1 MVSAYKKKNLYT
13 TFFSLTVLGLM
24 IATLTVPWYVWDNTF
39 SLRTVDQNVNP
50 SSGMSGETTTVLNQ
64 TTVAY
69 DLIGY
74 RTSMWNSGTK
84 SNIQAYKTHNPST
97 TPTVTSIF
105 RVSTAFV
112 LIALILSLTISVI
125 QLIFLNFYVRNKLL
139 YLLGMSSTRIALI
152 AASLLVIVSTIIA
165 FLAFLGISAAFKI
178 DQPSCSEGPC
188 RDFSTSVTSIFDNGP
203 VKSVTRWGPDAG
215 WYITLVSI
223 PLSIFMLYFI
233 IINAFPLPDVSGASS
248 GEAL

>member
-13 TFFSLTVLGLM
+13 AFFSLTVLGLT
-24 IATLTVPWYVWDNTF
+24 IASLTVPWYVWDNTF
-39 SLRTVDQNVNP
+39 SQRTLDQNINP
-50 SSGMSGETTTVLNQ
+50 SSGMSGESTTVLNQ

-74 RTSMWNSGTK
+74 RTSISNSGTK

-97 TPTVTSIF
+97 MPTVTSIF

-112 LIALILSLTISVI
+112 LIALILSLSISVI

-152 AASLLVIVSTIIA
+152 AASLLVVVSATIA

-188 RDFSTSVTSIFDNGP
+188 RDFSTSVTSIFDDGP

-223 PLSIFMLYFI
+223 PISIFMLYFI
-233 IINAFPLPDVSGASS
+233 TINAFPLPDVSGAST